1 MSSEDLT
8 FEDILKHIDKESEHF
23 VIRLETH
30 HRYGREVTIV
40 EPHRPTKDE
49 SSLKE
54 IARQLK
60 EALGTGGDVEGG
72 RRGLPKGDWI
82 EAEAMIAGE
91 GEAKIAFSL
100 LKTKYGIQYRLI
112 RFVQWVQT
120 RKDRSVAL
128 RIRI

>member
-30 HRYGREVTIV
+30 HHSGREVTIV

-60 EALGTGGDVEGG
+60 EALGTGGDVEAG
-72 RRGLPKGDWI
+72 RIVLHGEQRTKAKDELVKLGFNEENI
-82 EAEAMIAGE
+82 E
-91 GEAKIAFSL
+91 
-100 LKTKYGIQYRLI
+100 LI
-112 RFVQWVQT
+112 
-120 RKDRSVAL
+120 
-128 RIRI
+128 